1 MITLHHLDHSRSF
14 RILWLL
20 EEIKQPYE
28 LKKYYRDSITHLA
41 PESLKVIHPLGK
53 SPVIEWNGK
62 VIIESGAIVELLI
75 QKLAPHLAPDIN
87 DSAYADYL
95 QWIHFS
101 ESSAMVP
108 YLLKIFNSI
117 ESQHGT
123 ELAFLGNYAQVEFDK
138 VFSFLNDY
146 LKDKQYF
153 IANRLTGVDFM
164 MGFALKSLI
173 SESNHEK
180 KFPHINS
187 YIFSLTKLDSWKKA
201 LEIESSLNIKLEN

>member
-1 MITLHHLDHSRSF
+1 MITLHHLDQSRSF

-28 LKKYYRDSITHLA
+28 LKKYYRDPTTRLA
-41 PESLKVIHPLGK
+41 PEALKTIHPLGK
-53 SPVIEWNGK
+53 SPVIEWDGK
-62 VIIESGAIVELLI
+62 VIIESGAIIELLI
-75 QKLAPHLAPDIN
+75 QKLAPQLAPDLN
-87 DSAYADYL
+87 DSDYADYL

-123 ELAFLGNYAQVEFDK
+123 KLVFLENYAELEFKK

-146 LKDKQYF
+146 LEDKQYF
-153 IANRLTGVDFM
+153 VANRLTGADFM
-164 MGFALKSLI
+164 MGFALNSLI
-173 SESNHEK
+173 YKLNQAENY
-180 KFPHINS
+180 PHIKS
-187 YIFSLTKLDSWKKA
+187 YVDGLTMLASWRNA
-201 LEIESSLNIKLEN
+201 VEIENSLNLK